1 MAVRDAKEK
10 QIIVYADR
18 DGIEPFSEWIEGLRD
33 VVGRKRIFTRIDR
46 LAQGNYGDCEPVG
59 DGVSELRMFF
69 GPGYRVYF
77 GERENRIVVLL
88 CGGDK
93 SSQPQD
99 IRKAKDYWKEYLE
112 DENA

>member
-1 MAVRDAKEK
+1 MASREAKEK

-18 DGIEPFSEWIEGLRD
+18 DGIEPFSEWIEGLKD
-33 VVGRKRIFTRIDR
+33 VVGRKRIFAHIDR
-46 LAQGNYGDCEPVG
+46 LAHGNYGDCESVG

-77 GERENRIVVLL
+77 GEREKRLVVLL

-93 SSQPQD
+93 GSQAQD
-99 IRKAKDYWKEYLE
+99 IRNAKRYWSEYLE
-112 DENA
+112 DAKA

>member
-46 LAQGNYGDCEPVG
+46 LC
-59 DGVSELRMFF
+59 
-69 GPGYRVYF
+69 RVTT
-77 GERENRIVVLL
+77 EIAN
-88 CGGDK
+88 
-93 SSQPQD
+93 P
-99 IRKAKDYWKEYLE
+99 
-112 DENA
+112 

>member
-1 MAVRDAKEK
+1 MIKDAQEKE
-10 QIIVYADR
+10 IIVYADR

-46 LAQGNYGDCEPVG
+46 LAQGNYGDCESVG
-59 DGVSELRMFF
+59 DGISELRMFF

-77 GERENRIVVLL
+77 GEGGNSLVILL

-93 SSQPQD
+93 SSQAQD
-99 IRKAKDYWKEYLE
+99 IRNAKDYWKEYLE
-112 DENA
+112 DEKA